1 MTKQEIILI
10 DAINNFEISP
20 ENIPIEVIQAFSKL
34 KQKIHE
40 INRLEKP
47 NFTKNNQLI
56 DMKYWNDF
64 KFIGMNAC
72 DFVETDFYKYGFK
85 DNSDLEDY

>member
-1 MTKQEIILI
+1 MTNKELDLI
-10 DAINNFEISP
+10 NAINNFEIDP
-20 ENIPIEVIQAFSKL
+20 KNISIEVIQAFSKL

-47 NFTKNNQLI
+47 YFTENGILI
-56 DMKYWNDF
+56 NMKYWNDY
-64 KFIGMNAC
+64 KFIGMNAWE
-72 DFVETDFYKYGFK
+72 FISTNFYKEGFK